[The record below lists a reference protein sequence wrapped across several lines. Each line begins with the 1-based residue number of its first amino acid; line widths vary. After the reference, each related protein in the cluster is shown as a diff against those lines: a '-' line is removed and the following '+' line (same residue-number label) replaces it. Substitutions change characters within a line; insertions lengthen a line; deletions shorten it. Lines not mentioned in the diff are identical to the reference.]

1 MLELD
6 KILDRVKD
14 FPTLPTIFTK
24 VMDMLANPNTNV
36 QDLASLISKDIA
48 MASKILQVV
57 NSPIYALV
65 NRVDTISQA
74 IFYIGFNEVRN
85 ICLAVS
91 VVEVFKSVS
100 AGSKFNIVELWKHSI
115 AVGVYSRLL
124 GKSAG
129 ITNIDNYFISG
140 IMHDIGKLFF
150 VKFFNTKYLEIIEE
164 SYESSLSLDALEKK
178 HFGINHLVLGELI
191 TKKWNLPPTI
201 SNTARYHNI
210 GLKDSFDTLI
220 ASVHLADIMANILES
235 GNSGNYMISKPNKDI
250 WAKLN
255 LPNNFFVDNK
265 EAFVSNFNQSIAILK
280 IDG

>member
-129 ITNIDNYFISG
+129 ITNLDNYFISG

-255 LPNNFFVDNK
+255 LPNNFFVDSK